1 MIRSNALFVEQ
12 AQIVAGFVP
21 VNLATAANAGDWV
34 SMKGF
39 SRCTVVFFAA
49 AGTAGDDPTLT
60 IEQATAVAGT
70 GNKALNFTRLDVKQG
85 ADLAAI
91 GAFTAVTQSAAN
103 TYTEATSAEAQK
115 IWVVDIKADDLDA
128 DNGFDCIQASI
139 SDVGSNAQLGCLLYI
154 LWGARYMPP
163 GSAIAD

>member
-1 MIRSNALFVEQ
+1 MIHPNALFVEQ
-12 AQIVAGFVP
+12 AQIVSGFVP

-39 SRCTVVFFAA
+39 ARCTVIFFAA
-49 AGTAGDDPTLT
+49 AGTAGDDPTIT

-70 GNKALNFTRLDVKQG
+70 GNKALTFTRIDTKQG

-91 GAFTAVTQSAAN
+91 GAFTTVTQSAATN
-103 TYTEATSAEAQK
+103 YTDAASAEVQK
-115 IWVVDIKADDLDA
+115 IWIIDIKADDLDA
-128 DNGFDCIQASI
+128 DSGFDCIQASV
-139 SDVGSNAQLGCLLYI
+139 SDVGANAQIGCLLYI
-154 LWGARYMPP
+154 LWGARFMPP